1 MPEIFVELQTPS
13 VTAHRKLVSCFE
25 LRNFKSELL
34 TKYIK
39 NKKSSILGGSEHIFN
54 NVKETDRIVPKSVM
68 LMDMYC
74 QAHKS

>member
-34 TKYIK
+34 TKHIK
-39 NKKSSILGGSEHIFN
+39 NKKSSILGGSEHIFS
-54 NVKETDRIVPKSVM
+54 NVEKTDRIVPKSVM